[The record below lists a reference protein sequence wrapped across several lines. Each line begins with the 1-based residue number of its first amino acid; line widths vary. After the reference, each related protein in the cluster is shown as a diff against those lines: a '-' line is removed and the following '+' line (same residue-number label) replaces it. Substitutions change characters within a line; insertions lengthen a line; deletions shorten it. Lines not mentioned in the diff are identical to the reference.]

1 MRRGPLAAQSS
12 QLASPAT
19 LVTGAAHPGASEEEE
34 EEGEEEEEEE
44 EEESAG
50 GEAAACEKHTRWT
63 RQPHGRASH

>member
-34 EEGEEEEEEE
+34 EEGEEEEAEEE
-44 EEESAG
+44 EAEEG
-50 GEAAACEKHTRWT
+50 GTSST
-63 RQPHGRASH
+63 